1 MKGCFL
7 RSSGR
12 KLLQYIFTIP
22 ALMNGAVLALCLTG
36 SSRADLSSPFLFILL
51 PFGFM
56 ACLMSLIYGGRFAEI
71 TGEGTLLSVYKPY
84 ALSDQ
89 QQSIDLS
96 TVDKVY
102 FSGTRV
108 QDKYLSFYGKDKD
121 ERALLMVR
129 IVPLSAEDLATFA
142 AFLHGQ
148 GIATNF

>member
-1 MKGCFL
+1 MEGCFL

-22 ALMNGAVLALCLTG
+22 TLMNGAVLALCLTG
-36 SSRADLSSPFLFILL
+36 PSRADSPSPFLFILL

-56 ACLMSLIYGGRFAEI
+56 ACLMALIYGGRFAEI
-71 TGEGTLLSVYKPY
+71 TGEGTILSVYKPY

-121 ERALLMVR
+121 ERALSMVR
-129 IVPLSAEDLATFA
+129 IVPLAVADLASLA
-142 AFLHGQ
+142 DFLHSQ
-148 GIATNF
+148 GVATNF